1 MQPRASTMVRVAS
14 KVPEV
19 TVYFWIIKVLATTV
33 GETAADLL
41 NFNLG
46 LGLGGTT
53 LAMFAVLAGALVLQ
67 YRAPY
72 YIPWRYWLVV
82 VLVSIAGTLI
92 TDNLTDSFG
101 VPLEVTTAVFAV
113 ALAVVFAWWYRSE
126 RTLSIHSISTRR
138 RETFYWAA
146 ILTTFALGTAAGDLL
161 AERLGLGYLLSAA
174 LFATVIAF
182 IGLFYGLRVFGG
194 VFAFWAAYVLT
205 RPLGAS
211 LGDWVAQPSDSGGL
225 NLGTVGPS
233 IVCLLAVVVLVA
245 YLTLSRRDEIL
256 DDGFGA

>member
-1 MQPRASTMVRVAS
+1 MAS

-19 TVYFWIIKVLATTV
+19 TVFFWIIKVLATTV

-46 LGLGGTT
+46 LGLAGTT
-53 LAMFAVLAGALVLQ
+53 IAMFVVLAVAMVLQ
-67 YRAPY
+67 YRAPK

-82 VLVSIAGTLI
+82 ILVSIAGTLI
-92 TDNLTDSFG
+92 TDNLTDALG
-101 VPLEVTTAVFAV
+101 VPLEATTTVFAV
-113 ALAVVFAWWYRSE
+113 ALAVVFFWWYRSE
-126 RTLSIHSISTRR
+126 RTLSIHSITTRR

-146 ILTTFALGTAAGDLL
+146 ILVTFALGTAAGDLL
-161 AERLGLGYLLSAA
+161 AERLSLGYLLSAA

-182 IGLFYGLRVFGG
+182 IGLFYGLRVLGG

-211 LGDWVAQPSDSGGL
+211 LGDWVAQPADSGGL

-233 IVCLLAVVVLVA
+233 VACLLAVVVLVG
-245 YLTLSRRDEIL
+245 YLSFSRRDQITTE
-256 DDGFGA
+256 DFSAPA

>member
-1 MQPRASTMVRVAS
+1 M
-14 KVPEV
+14 

-41 NFNLG
+41 NFRLG

-53 LAMFAVLAGALVLQ
+53 VAMFVVLAIALFLQ
-67 YRAPY
+67 YRAPRY
-72 YIPWRYWLVV
+72 VPWRYWLVV

-113 ALAVVFAWWYRSE
+113 ALAVVFVWWYRSE
-126 RTLSIHSISTRR
+126 RTLSIHSITTRR

-146 ILTTFALGTAAGDLL
+146 ILVTFALGTAAGDLL
-161 AERLGLGYLLSAA
+161 AESLSLGYLVSAA
-174 LFATVIAF
+174 LVATVIAF
-182 IGLFYGLRVFGG
+182 IGLFHGLRVLGG

-211 LGDWVAQPSDSGGL
+211 LGDWVAQPADSGGL

-233 IVCLLAVVVLVA
+233 VVCLAAVVALVG
-245 YLTLSRRDEIL
+245 YLTASSRDQIP
-256 DDGFGA
+256 A